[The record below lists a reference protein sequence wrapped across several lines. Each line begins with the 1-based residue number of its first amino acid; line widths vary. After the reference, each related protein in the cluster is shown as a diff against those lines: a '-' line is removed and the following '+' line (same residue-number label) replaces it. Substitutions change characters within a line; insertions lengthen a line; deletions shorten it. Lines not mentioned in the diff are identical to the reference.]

1 MATGRGD
8 VAACSAVRS
17 TRRAIRCCRGGGRA
31 AAQRTAHRLGAVCG
45 PSAARSWARVLP
57 WPGLARRA
65 RARNSGDWFISRCA
79 APKSAA
85 GGQVARDIPARR
97 TPALSWRSAAWSATS
112 GCWASWLLWD
122 HRSSRR
128 WKLEVCPLVC
138 MRRRR
143 RLGAS
148 GGGQRSFFEAE
159 SWGLGPN
166 SPSRRALYLQRAE
179 AVEQLS

>member
-45 PSAARSWARVLP
+45 PSAARSRARVLP
-57 WPGLARRA
+57 QPGPARRA

-122 HRSSRR
+122 HRSGRR
-128 WKLEVCPLVC
+128 WKFVRLCVCAGAAAWGHQGAV
-138 MRRRR
+138 R
-143 RLGAS
+143 GAS
-148 GGGQRSFFEAE
+148 LRLKVGGWDQTH
-159 SWGLGPN
+159 LHDGPYICN
-166 SPSRRALYLQRAE
+166 VQKL
-179 AVEQLS
+179 

>member
-45 PSAARSWARVLP
+45 PSAARSRARVLP
-57 WPGLARRA
+57 RPGPARRA

-112 GCWASWLLWD
+112 GCWASQLLRD
-122 HRSSRR
+122 HRSGRR
-128 WKLEVCPLVC
+128 WKFVRLCVCAGAAAWGHQEAV
-138 MRRRR
+138 R
-143 RLGAS
+143 GAS
-148 GGGQRSFFEAE
+148 LRLKVGGWDQTH
-159 SWGLGPN
+159 LHDGPYICN
-166 SPSRRALYLQRAE
+166 VQKL
-179 AVEQLS
+179 

>member
-45 PSAARSWARVLP
+45 PSAARSRARVLP
-57 WPGLARRA
+57 RPGPARHA

-112 GCWASWLLWD
+112 GCWASQLLWD
-122 HRSSRR
+122 HRSGRR
-128 WKLEVCPLVC
+128 WKFVRLCVCAGAAAWGHQGAV
-138 MRRRR
+138 R
-143 RLGAS
+143 GAS
-148 GGGQRSFFEAE
+148 LRLKVGGWDQTH
-159 SWGLGPN
+159 LHDGPYICN
-166 SPSRRALYLQRAE
+166 VQKL
-179 AVEQLS
+179 

>member
-45 PSAARSWARVLP
+45 PSAARSRARVLP
-57 WPGLARRA
+57 RPGPARRA

-112 GCWASWLLWD
+112 GCWASWLLRD

-128 WKLEVCPLVC
+128 WKFVHLCVCAGAAAWGHQGAV
-138 MRRRR
+138 R
-143 RLGAS
+143 GAS
-148 GGGQRSFFEAE
+148 LRLKVGGWDQTH
-159 SWGLGPN
+159 LHDGPYICN
-166 SPSRRALYLQRAE
+166 VQKL
-179 AVEQLS
+179 